1 MPGRFAE
8 IAFDPKSRLTKPDK
22 LYEIIHRDAMRQN
35 T

>member
-1 MPGRFAE
+1 M
-8 IAFDPKSRLTKPDK
+8 TKPAK

>member
-1 MPGRFAE
+1 M
-8 IAFDPKSRLTKPDK
+8 TKPDK